1 MIDHVHKPE
10 LTHKPVAVDP
20 TEIDL
25 TGLML
30 TVDRKD
36 RLVDDTL
43 EDHGDHRGILL
54 TARDPRQTESK
65 DPLERCAY
73 EIPRE
78 GKDVDKGLVVDRQ
91 RLTAA
96 QLNLVSTE
104 LTIDGARAI
113 FDLGI
118 GLFVFKRARSVCVVR
133 GRVGLTDRVSTVGG
147 NDPEIGTACVKDDL
161 EGLWG
166 CSDTDL
172 SIITCGFVSF
182 SSTLSV

>member
-1 MIDHVHKPE
+1 MSLRKHKRSSLTAVDNGFSFWVVEIIKLGPDELDHPVAMIDHVHKPE

-25 TGLML
+25 TSLML

-43 EDHGDHRGILL
+43 ENHGDHRGILL

-104 LTIDGARAI
+104 LTID
-113 FDLGI
+113 
-118 GLFVFKRARSVCVVR
+118 
-133 GRVGLTDRVSTVGG
+133 
-147 NDPEIGTACVKDDL
+147 
-161 EGLWG
+161 
-166 CSDTDL
+166 
-172 SIITCGFVSF
+172 
-182 SSTLSV
+182 